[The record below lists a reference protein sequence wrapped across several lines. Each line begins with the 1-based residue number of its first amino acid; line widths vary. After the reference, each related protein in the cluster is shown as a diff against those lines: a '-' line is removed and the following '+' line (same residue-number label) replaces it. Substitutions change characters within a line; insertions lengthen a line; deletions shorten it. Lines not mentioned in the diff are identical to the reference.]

1 MFFHWRTALKKS
13 IGDPVADS
21 RYAIRIAE
29 GRFVLWDNTRPDP
42 LSKHRSLA
50 AAEST
55 KGIHVRIDRLLK
67 AGRER
72 RKAR

>member
-1 MFFHWRTALKKS
+1 M
-13 IGDPVADS
+13 
-21 RYAIRIAE
+21 
-29 GRFVLWDNTRPDP
+29 LWDNTRPDP